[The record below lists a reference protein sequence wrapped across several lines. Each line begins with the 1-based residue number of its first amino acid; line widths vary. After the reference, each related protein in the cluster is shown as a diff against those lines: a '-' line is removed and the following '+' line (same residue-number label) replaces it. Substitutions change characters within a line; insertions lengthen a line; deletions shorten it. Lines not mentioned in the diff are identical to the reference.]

1 MLNLVLMLIVFEG
14 ADRVG
19 KTTNIQNF
27 KDHILKRELTC
38 IVIKYPDLSEGK
50 TGDILKNILEKK
62 VTVTEEERVKLFI
75 ENRTNT
81 LEYLLECLH
90 TYNVVIL
97 DRYVYSAIAYIK
109 DLSKFTDVSEAYI
122 KPDLLVYLHEQDVSN
137 KYSDDQL
144 FESKSYQTYV
154 LGNFNKLLK
163 NNRHVSL
170 RGYADNVDTIMSLCI
185 DFNPKQYEISHI
197 SYNIE

>member
-1 MLNLVLMLIVFEG
+1 MLIVFEG

-75 ENRTNT
+75 EKRT
-81 LEYLLECLH
+81 
-90 TYNVVIL
+90 
-97 DRYVYSAIAYIK
+97 
-109 DLSKFTDVSEAYI
+109 
-122 KPDLLVYLHEQDVSN
+122 
-137 KYSDDQL
+137 
-144 FESKSYQTYV
+144 
-154 LGNFNKLLK
+154 
-163 NNRHVSL
+163 
-170 RGYADNVDTIMSLCI
+170 
-185 DFNPKQYEISHI
+185 
-197 SYNIE
+197 

>member
-1 MLNLVLMLIVFEG
+1 MLIVFEG

-19 KTTNIQNF
+19 KTTNIQNL

-170 RGYADNVDTIMSLCI
+170 RGYADNVDTIMALCI

>member
-1 MLNLVLMLIVFEG
+1 MLIVFEG

-19 KTTNIQNF
+19 KTTNIQNL
-27 KDHILKRELTC
+27 KDHILKHELTC

-81 LEYLLECLH
+81 LEYLLECLQ

-170 RGYADNVDTIMSLCI
+170 RGYADNVDTIMALCI
-185 DFNPKQYEISHI
+185 DFKPKQYEISHI